1 MFRSIL
7 IIVLYMPLYKTLL
20 NFMQM
25 MMEKKQLLIVSRNQ
39 SFIDR
44 LVERTS
50 VSYEVTSE
58 SSIHAA
64 YNIALSLLPD
74 TIFFDKTSYN
84 KTSDFRNIKNFKST
98 HFLAK
103 SFLIVYANKEY
114 ISIFQKKYKDII
126 DEFVP
131 TILDVDQVAQRIL
144 KNATHKNFNYWSDC
158 FMGLFNL
165 LPQPVV
171 LLQQNNIVAMNDSFK
186 ETFRLESCEDLKLTD
201 LIDIENKA
209 KVKTSLK
216 NFARGKH
223 MKAVTKSTLVL
234 QNNKLRNAQIS
245 FSKLSRNISDQFIMI
260 IDFSGEEYALE
271 DQNGTHSPQVEKCFA
286 DSTELAEFSFTK
298 REKEI
303 ITLLCKGYKTK
314 EISETLFISTKTIEK
329 HRSNIIKRT
338 NSETILE
345 SIIYAINHKLV
356 QLPQT

>member
-1 MFRSIL
+1 
-7 IIVLYMPLYKTLL
+7 
-20 NFMQM
+20 M
-25 MMEKKQLLIVSRNQ
+25 MTEKKQLLIVSRNQ
-39 SFIDR
+39 SFTDK
-44 LVERTS
+44 LVEKTS
-50 VSYEVTSE
+50 VSYEVTTE
-58 SSIHAA
+58 ASIHAA

-74 TIFFDKTSYN
+74 TIVFDKTSYN

-103 SFLIVYANKEY
+103 SFLIVYASHEY
-114 ISIFQKKYKDII
+114 ISIFQKKYRNII

-131 TILDVDQVAQRIL
+131 DYMEIDQVVQRIL
-144 KNATHKNFNYWSDC
+144 KNSAQKNFNYWSDC

-165 LPQPVV
+165 MPQPVV
-171 LLQQNNIVAMNDSFK
+171 LLEQSNIVAMNDSFR
-186 ETFRLESCEDLKLTD
+186 ETFRLDSCEDLKLTD
-201 LIDIENKA
+201 LVDIDNKA
-209 KVKTSLK
+209 KVKSSLK

-245 FSKLSRNISDQFIMI
+245 FSKLSRNISDQFIMV
-260 IDFSGEEYALE
+260 IDFSGEEFTLE
-271 DQNGTHSPQVEKCFA
+271 DHNGSHSHQVEKCFSENA
-286 DSTELAEFSFTK
+286 GMAEFTFTK

-314 EISETLFISTKTIEK
+314 EISDTLYISTKTIEK

-356 QLPQT
+356 DLPQI

>member
-1 MFRSIL
+1 
-7 IIVLYMPLYKTLL
+7 
-20 NFMQM
+20 M
-25 MMEKKQLLIVSRNQ
+25 MMEKKQLLIVSKNQ

-44 LVERTS
+44 LVEKTS
-50 VSYEVTSE
+50 VSYEVTTE
-58 SSIHAA
+58 ASIHVA

-84 KTSDFRNIKNFKST
+84 QTSDFRNLKNFKST
-98 HFLAK
+98 HFLKK
-103 SFLIVYANKEY
+103 SFLIVYASSKY
-114 ISIFQKKYKDII
+114 ISIFEKKYKDII
-126 DEFVP
+126 DEFVS
-131 TILDVDQVAQRIL
+131 VDQELEQVVNRVL
-144 KNATHKNFNYWSDC
+144 KNSAHKNFNYWSDC

-165 LPQPVV
+165 MPQPVV
-171 LLQQNNIVAMNDSFK
+171 LLKQNSIVAMNDSFRN
-186 ETFRLESCEDLKLTD
+186 TFRLESCEDLKLTD
-201 LIDIENKA
+201 LVDIDNKA

-245 FSKLSRNISDQFIMI
+245 FSKLSRNISDQFIMVV
-260 IDFSGEEYALE
+260 DFSGEEFSIE
-271 DQNGTHSPQVEKCFA
+271 DHNGSHSHQVEKCF
-286 DSTELAEFSFTK
+286 SENTGIAEFSFTK

-303 ITLLCKGYKTK
+303 ISLLCKGYKTK
-314 EISETLFISTKTIEK
+314 EISDTLFISTKTIEK

-356 QLPQT
+356 DLPQT